1 MKANTINKNDNKSIF
16 EKEFPQIAKVL
27 TRYKKQTYESRQ
39 LCILLHEG
47 AVPSVKEFWHLDK
60 GDI

>member
-16 EKEFPQIAKVL
+16 EKEFPQIAKAL

-47 AVPSVKEFWHLDK
+47 AVPSVKEF
-60 GDI
+60 

>member
-16 EKEFPQIAKVL
+16 EKEFPQIAKA
-27 TRYKKQTYESRQ
+27 RYKKQTYESRQ

-47 AVPSVKEFWHLDK
+47 AVLSVKEF
-60 GDI
+60 